1 MFIPPEI
8 SAEDVNWVC
17 GVMGLPSHAFT
28 GLDGADPRF
37 AVIRRTDSVDVE
49 ACPGSGKTTLLV
61 AKLAILARRWRWSRS
76 GMCVLSHTNAARD
89 EIANRLSA
97 SPEGAA
103 LLQYPHFIGTIHG
116 FANEF
121 LAIPYLRSKRNP
133 IKMIDTDIALSRR
146 WAKVPR
152 ATKAFLDRKNNGD
165 GRAFLRYSRDDFGG
179 GKMSTLGEH
188 TPTYAAVRAIC
199 EESSREG
206 YFCYDEL
213 FIWAGKLLDE
223 QPAAA
228 ASLRARFPMLF
239 IDEVQ
244 DNDESQSSLL
254 HRVFMQGAEPCRRQR
269 FGDSNQAIYQSA
281 AVTAGATT
289 DTFPGANRADL
300 PNSFR
305 FGGVTANLANPL
317 GLTPQG
323 LVGLG
328 PGPHHP
334 PTILLF
340 NDGSVRSVLPEYGSL
355 LRETFTEHE
364 LSSGVFT
371 AVAGVHKRSDDDRI
385 PRWMGHYAPAYD
397 PDISSREA
405 YPSSFSQFLMAGY
418 RDARRT
424 RLSQP
429 IARAVAQGMLELL
442 RRADHDF
449 PQMKPRNPHAFLLTV
464 LSGEALIRYKQLL
477 DFLIMNIAAI
487 SPSTWRDFA
496 AVILRVIAE
505 ETVGKAIGTR
515 DFLEF
520 LAWKQPDE
528 VPAGSPTVASNFFA
542 YPADDPKVKIRLGSV
557 HSVKGET
564 HTATLV
570 LDSFFHDHHLS
581 ALKPWILGGK
591 VGKGAEGSRMQGRLK
606 LHYVAMTRPARLL
619 CLAMRSDAFSANE
632 RVQLVAR
639 GWTIRECAPH
649 AVEMPNGDG

>member
-1 MFIPPEI
+1 MFLPPDI
-8 SAEDVNWVC
+8 SAEDVKWVC

-28 GLDGADPRF
+28 GLDGVDPRM

-61 AKLAILARRWRWSRS
+61 AKLAILARRWKWSRS

-121 LAIPYLRSKRNP
+121 LAIPYLRSKNNP
-133 IKMIDTDIALSRR
+133 ITMIDTDVALSRR

-152 ATKAFLDRKNNGD
+152 ATKIFLDRKNNGD

-199 EESSREG
+199 EESSRQG

-213 FIWAGKLLDE
+213 LVWAGKLLDE
-223 QPAAA
+223 QPTAV

-254 HRVFMQGAEPCRRQR
+254 HRVFMQGADPCRRQR

-281 AVTAGATT
+281 AITAGATT
-289 DTFPGANRADL
+289 DTFPGPVRADL

-305 FGGVTANLANPL
+305 FGGVIANLADPL

-328 PGPHHP
+328 SGPHHP

-340 NDGSVRSVLPEYGSL
+340 NDGSIRSVLPEYGSL
-355 LRETFTEHE
+355 LRGMFSEQE
-364 LSSGVFT
+364 LSTGVFT
-371 AVAGVHKRSDDDRI
+371 AVAGVHKRGENDRI

-397 PDISSREA
+397 PDTSSREA

-418 RDARRT
+418 RDAQRT

-429 IARAVAQGMLELL
+429 VARAVAQGMLELL
-442 RRADHDF
+442 RRADYNLSEI
-449 PQMKPRNPHAFLLTV
+449 KPRNPHAILLTV
-464 LSGEALIRYKQLL
+464 LSGDALFRYKQLL
-477 DFLIMNIAAI
+477 DFLIVNIDTI
-487 SPSTWRDFA
+487 SPSLWKDFVG
-496 AVILRVIAE
+496 VIFRVIAE

-515 DFLEF
+515 DFIEF
-520 LAWKQPDE
+520 LQWKQLDE
-528 VPAGSPTVASNFFA
+528 DPAGSPAVASNIFA
-542 YPADDPKVKIRLGSV
+542 YPAEDPKVKIRLGSI

-591 VGKGAEGSRMQGRLK
+591 AGKGTEGSRIQGRLK
-606 LHYVAMTRPARLL
+606 LHYVAMTRPAQLL
-619 CLAMRSDAFSANE
+619 CLAMRADVFSDEE
-632 RVQLVAR
+632 RAQLVAR
-639 GWTIRECAPH
+639 GWTVRECPAH
-649 AVEMPNGDG
+649 AV

>member
-1 MFIPPEI
+1 VFIPPDI
-8 SAEDVNWVC
+8 IVDDVDWVC
-17 GVMGLPSHAFT
+17 GVMGLPKHAFT
-28 GLDGADPRF
+28 GLDGTDPRM
-37 AVIRRTDSVDVE
+37 AVLRRTDSVDVE

-61 AKLAILARRWRWSRS
+61 AKLAIMARRWRWSRS

-103 LLQYPHFIGTIHG
+103 LLQYPHYIGTIHG

-152 ATKAFLDRKNNGD
+152 ATKSFLDRKNNGD
-165 GRAFLRYSRDDFGG
+165 GRAFLRYSRADFGG

-188 TPTYAAVRAIC
+188 TPTYAAVRNIC

-213 FIWAGKLLDE
+213 FIWAGRLLDE
-223 QPAAA
+223 QQGAA

-254 HRVFMQGAEPCRRQR
+254 YRVFMQGGDPCRRQR

-281 AVTAGATT
+281 AVTTGATT
-289 DTFPGANRADL
+289 DTFPGAVRADL

-305 FGGVTANLANPL
+305 FGGSIANLANPL

-323 LVGLG
+323 LAGLA

-340 NDGSVRSVLPEYGSL
+340 DDGSVRSVLPEYGCL
-355 LRETFTEHE
+355 LTETFSDQE
-364 LSSGVFT
+364 LSAGVFT
-371 AVAGVHKRSDDDRI
+371 AVAGVHKRGEDDRI

-405 YPSSFSQFLMAGY
+405 YPSTFSQFLMSGY
-418 RDARRT
+418 KEAQRT
-424 RLSQP
+424 RLSHP
-429 IARAVAQGMLELL
+429 VARAVAQGMLELL
-442 RRADHDF
+442 HRADHDF
-449 PQMKPRNPHAFLLTV
+449 SERKPRNPHAFLLTA
-464 LSGEALIRYKQLL
+464 LSGEALVRYRQVL
-477 DFLIMNIAAI
+477 DFLVVNVASI
-487 SPSTWRDFA
+487 SRSLWKDFVS
-496 AVILRVIAE
+496 VILGFIAE

-520 LAWKQPDE
+520 LEWKQVDD
-528 VPAGSPTVASNFFA
+528 VPAGSPAVTSNIFA
-542 YPADDPKVKIRLGSV
+542 HPAADPKVKIRLGSI

-581 ALKPWILGGK
+581 ALKPWILGDK
-591 VGKGAEGSRMQGRLK
+591 AGKGAEGIRIQGRLK
-606 LHYVAMTRPARLL
+606 LHYVAMTRPAKLL
-619 CLAMRSDAFSANE
+619 CLAMRSDVFSANE
-632 RVQLVAR
+632 RAQLVAR
-639 GWTIRECAPH
+639 GWTVRECPAH
-649 AVEMPNGDG
+649 AV

>member
-1 MFIPPEI
+1 MFIPPNI
-8 SAEDVNWVC
+8 SVDDVDWVC
-17 GVMGLPSHAFT
+17 GVMGLPKHAFT
-28 GLDGADPRF
+28 GLDGTDPRM
-37 AVIRRTDSVDVE
+37 AVLRRTDSVDVE

-61 AKLAILARRWRWSRS
+61 AKLAIMARRWRWSRS

-97 SPEGAA
+97 CPEGAA
-103 LLQYPHFIGTIHG
+103 LLQYPHYIGTIHG

-121 LAIPYLRSKRNP
+121 LAIPYLRSKNNP

-152 ATKAFLDRKNNGD
+152 ATKSFLDRKNNGD
-165 GRAFLRYSRDDFGG
+165 GRSFLRYSRADFGG

-188 TPTYAAVRAIC
+188 TPTYAAVRTIC

-213 FIWAGKLLDE
+213 FIWAGMLLDE
-223 QPAAA
+223 QPSATV
-228 ASLRARFPMLF
+228 SLRTRFPMLF

-254 HRVFMQGAEPCRRQR
+254 HRVFMQGGDPCRRQR

-281 AVTAGATT
+281 AITTGAAT
-289 DTFPGANRADL
+289 DTFPGAFRADL

-305 FGGVTANLANPL
+305 FGGRIANLANPF

-328 PGPHHP
+328 RGPHHP

-340 NDGSVRSVLPEYGSL
+340 DDGSVRSVLPEYGSL
-355 LRETFTEHE
+355 LRETFSEQE
-364 LSSGVFT
+364 LSVGVFT
-371 AVAGVHKRSDDDRI
+371 AVAGVHKRGEDDRI

-397 PDISSREA
+397 PDISGREA
-405 YPSSFSQFLMAGY
+405 YPSTFSQFLLSGY
-418 RDARRT
+418 REAQRT
-424 RLSQP
+424 RVSQP
-429 IARAVAQGMLELL
+429 VARAVAQGMLELL

-449 PQMKPRNPHAFLLTV
+449 SEMKPRNPHAFLLTA
-464 LSGEALIRYKQLL
+464 LSGEALVRYRQVL
-477 DFLIMNIAAI
+477 DFLIMNVGSI
-487 SPSTWRDFA
+487 SPPLWKDFVG
-496 AVILRVIAE
+496 VILRVIAE
-505 ETVGKAIGTR
+505 ETVGKALGAS

-520 LAWKQPDE
+520 LEWKQLDDLP
-528 VPAGSPTVASNFFA
+528 VGSPNVASNIFA
-542 YPADDPKVKIRLGSV
+542 YPAVDPKVKIRLGSI

-591 VGKGAEGSRMQGRLK
+591 AGKGAEGSRIQGRLK
-606 LHYVAMTRPARLL
+606 LHYVAMTRPAQLL
-619 CLAMRSDAFSANE
+619 CLAMRSDVFSANE
-632 RVQLVAR
+632 RGQLVAR
-639 GWTIRECAPH
+639 GWTVRECPAH
-649 AVEMPNGDG
+649 AV

>member
-1 MFIPPEI
+1 MFIPPDI
-8 SAEDVNWVC
+8 SVDDVDWVC
-17 GVMGLPSHAFT
+17 GVMGLPKHAFT
-28 GLDGADPRF
+28 GLDGTDPRM
-37 AVIRRTDSVDVE
+37 AVLRRTDSVDVE

-61 AKLAILARRWRWSRS
+61 AKLAIMARRWRWSRS

-97 SPEGAA
+97 CPEGAA
-103 LLQYPHFIGTIHG
+103 LLQYPHYIGTIHG

-121 LAIPYLRSKRNP
+121 LAIPYLRSKNNP

-152 ATKAFLDRKNNGD
+152 ATKTFLDRKNNGD
-165 GRAFLRYSRDDFGG
+165 GRSFLRYSRADFGG

-188 TPTYAAVRAIC
+188 TPTYAAVRTIC

-213 FIWAGKLLDE
+213 FIWAGMLLDE
-223 QPAAA
+223 QPSATV
-228 ASLRARFPMLF
+228 SLRTRFPMLF

-254 HRVFMQGAEPCRRQR
+254 HRVSMQGRDPCRRQR

-289 DTFPGANRADL
+289 DTFPGAVRADL

-305 FGGVTANLANPL
+305 FGGSIANLANPL

-340 NDGSVRSVLPEYGSL
+340 DDGSVRSVLPEYGSL
-355 LRETFTEHE
+355 LSETFSEQE
-364 LSSGVFT
+364 LSVGVFT
-371 AVAGVHKRSDDDRI
+371 AVAGVHKRGEDDRI
-385 PRWMGHYAPAYD
+385 PRWMGHYAPTYD
-397 PDISSREA
+397 PDISGREA
-405 YPSSFSQFLMAGY
+405 YPSTFSQFLMAGY
-418 RDARRT
+418 REAQRT
-424 RLSQP
+424 RLSHP
-429 IARAVAQGMLELL
+429 VARAVAQGMLELL

-449 PQMKPRNPHAFLLTV
+449 SEMKPRNPHAFLLTA
-464 LSGEALIRYKQLL
+464 LSGEALVRYRQVL
-477 DFLIMNIAAI
+477 DFLIMNVGSI
-487 SPSTWRDFA
+487 SPSLWKDFVG
-496 AVILRVIAE
+496 VILRVIAE
-505 ETVGKAIGTR
+505 ETVGKALGAS

-520 LAWKQPDE
+520 LEWKQLNDLP
-528 VPAGSPTVASNFFA
+528 VGSPNVASNIFA
-542 YPADDPKVKIRLGSV
+542 YPAVDPKVKIRLGSI

-591 VGKGAEGSRMQGRLK
+591 AGKGTEGSRIQGRLK
-606 LHYVAMTRPARLL
+606 LHYVAMTRPAQLL
-619 CLAMRSDAFSANE
+619 CLAMRSDIFSANE
-632 RVQLVAR
+632 RGQLVAR
-639 GWTIRECAPH
+639 GWTIRECPAH
-649 AVEMPNGDG
+649 AV

>member
-1 MFIPPEI
+1 MFVPPEI
-8 SAEDVNWVC
+8 SVDDVDWVC
-17 GVMGLPSHAFT
+17 GVMGLPKHAFT
-28 GLDGADPRF
+28 GLDGTDPRL
-37 AVIRRTDSVDVE
+37 AVLRRTDSVDVE

-97 SPEGAA
+97 SPEGAS

-116 FANEF
+116 FVNEF
-121 LAIPYLRSKRNP
+121 LAIPYLRSKNNP
-133 IKMIDTDIALSRR
+133 ITMIDTDVALSRR

-152 ATKAFLDRKNNGD
+152 ATKIFLDRRNNGD

-188 TPTYAAVRAIC
+188 TPTYAVVRAIC
-199 EESSREG
+199 EESSHQG

-223 QPAAA
+223 QPTVA

-254 HRVFMQGAEPCRRQR
+254 HRVFMQGEDPCTRQR

-289 DTFPGANRADL
+289 DVFPGAVRADL

-305 FGGVTANLANPL
+305 FGGEIANLADPL

-323 LVGLG
+323 LVGLAS
-328 PGPHHP
+328 GPHHP

-340 NDGSVRSVLPEYGSL
+340 NDGSVRSVLSEYGSL
-355 LRETFTEHE
+355 LRESFSEQE
-364 LSSGVFT
+364 LSTGVFS
-371 AVAGVHKRSDDDRI
+371 AVAGVHKRGENDRV

-405 YPSSFSQFLMAGY
+405 YPSTFSQFLMSGY
-418 RDARRT
+418 RDAQRSS
-424 RLSQP
+424 LSQP
-429 IARAVAQGMLELL
+429 IARALAQGMLELL
-442 RRADHDF
+442 RRADHDLSEI
-449 PQMKPRNPHAFLLTV
+449 KPRNPHVFLTTV
-464 LSGEALIRYKQLL
+464 LSGEALARYRQLL
-477 DFLIMNIAAI
+477 DFLIVNIRST
-487 SPSTWRDFA
+487 SPSLWKDFV

-505 ETVGKAIGTR
+505 ETVGKSIGTR
-515 DFLEF
+515 EVLEF
-520 LAWKQPDE
+520 LEWKQLE
-528 VPAGSPTVASNFFA
+528 NVPVGSPAVASNIFA
-542 YPADDPKVKIRLGSV
+542 YPAEDPKVKIRLGSI

-591 VGKGAEGSRMQGRLK
+591 AGKGGEGSRMQGRLK
-606 LHYVAMTRPARLL
+606 LHYVAMTRPAQLL
-619 CLAMRSDAFSANE
+619 CLAMRSDVFSANE
-632 RVQLVAR
+632 RAQLAAR
-639 GWTIRECAPH
+639 GWTVRECPAH
-649 AVEMPNGDG
+649 AL

>member
-8 SAEDVNWVC
+8 GVDDVDWVC
-17 GVMGLPSHAFT
+17 GVMGLPKHAFT
-28 GLDGADPRF
+28 GLDGTDPRM
-37 AVIRRTDSVDVE
+37 AVLRRTDSVDVE

-61 AKLAILARRWRWSRS
+61 AKLAIMARRWRWSRS

-89 EIANRLSA
+89 EIASRLNA

-103 LLQYPHFIGTIHG
+103 LLQYPHYIGTIHG

-121 LAIPYLRSKRNP
+121 LAIPYLRSKNNP
-133 IKMIDTDIALSRR
+133 IKMIDTDVALSRR

-152 ATKAFLDRKNNGD
+152 PTKSFLDKRNNGD
-165 GRAFLRYSRDDFGG
+165 GRAFLRYGRADFGG

-213 FIWAGKLLDE
+213 FVWAGRLLDE
-223 QPAAA
+223 QPSAA

-254 HRVFMQGAEPCRRQR
+254 HRVFMHEGVPCRRQR

-281 AVTAGATT
+281 AMTTGATT
-289 DTFPGANRADL
+289 DTFPGAVRADL

-305 FGGVTANLANPL
+305 FGAGIAGLANSL

-328 PGPHHP
+328 SGPHHP
-334 PTILLF
+334 PTIFLF
-340 NDGSVRSVLPEYGSL
+340 DDGSVRSVLSEYGSL
-355 LRETFTEHE
+355 LSETFTEDE
-364 LSSGVFT
+364 LSAGVFT
-371 AVAGVHKRSDDDRI
+371 AVAGVHKRGDDDRI

-397 PDISSREA
+397 PDISGREA
-405 YPSSFSQFLMAGY
+405 YPATFSQFLMSGY
-418 RDARRT
+418 REAQRT
-424 RLSQP
+424 RLSHP
-429 IARAVAQGMLELL
+429 VARAVAQGMLELL
-442 RRADHDF
+442 RRAGHDLSE
-449 PQMKPRNPHAFLLTV
+449 MKPRNPHAFLIAV
-464 LSGEALIRYKQLL
+464 LSGDALARYRQLL
-477 DFLIMNIAAI
+477 DFLIVNIGSI
-487 SPSTWRDFA
+487 SPSLWKDFV

-505 ETVGKAIGTR
+505 ETAGKTIGAR
-515 DFLEF
+515 EFLEF
-520 LAWKQPDE
+520 LEWKKLDD
-528 VPAGSPTVASNFFA
+528 VPVGSPAVASNIFA
-542 YPADDPKVKIRLGSV
+542 YPAEDPKVRIRLGSI

-581 ALKPWILGGK
+581 ALKPWILGDK
-591 VGKGAEGSRMQGRLK
+591 AGKGAEGIRIQGRLK
-606 LHYVAMTRPARLL
+606 LHYVAITRPAQLL
-619 CLAMRSDAFSANE
+619 CIAMRSDVFSANE
-632 RVQLVAR
+632 RAQLAAR
-639 GWTIRECAPH
+639 GWTIRECPAH
-649 AVEMPNGDG
+649 AV